1 MGDYP
6 EGYEISDEMLYSECV
21 KKKKTS
27 CLRWKWCNLNGKEGL
42 EKGMQ

>member
-21 KKKKTS
+21 KKKKNI
-27 CLRWKWCNLNGKEGL
+27 LLAMKV
-42 EKGMQ
+42 M

>member
-21 KKKKTS
+21 KKK
-27 CLRWKWCNLNGKEGL
+27 NLACDESDVI
-42 EKGMQ
+42 